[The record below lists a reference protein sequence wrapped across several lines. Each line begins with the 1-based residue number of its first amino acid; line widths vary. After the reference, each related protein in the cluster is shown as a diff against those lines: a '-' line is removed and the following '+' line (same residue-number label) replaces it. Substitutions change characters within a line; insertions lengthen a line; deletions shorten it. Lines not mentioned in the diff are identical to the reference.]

1 MMEKAI
7 SKNCI
12 VNYPSSLK
20 ELSIE
25 TIQLLNEKIIEYE
38 KIFKVKLNEPI
49 IVNYFDDIEKFRK
62 FIYDIRQ
69 EESLPE
75 YAKGTYDEG
84 MVNAYIEPDKQIK
97 RKYTAPHELF
107 HIMYMKYILNNDYSK
122 RIIWYDEGMAQ
133 FMSGEKEKYSNK
145 EKFREYYLK
154 IRSNTKTI
162 PRLNKLIHGESFIND
177 EYNAYDLSY
186 LSIRYLSETLSK
198 DEFNDLMSNYHK
210 IKKYGEDIVEKMF
223 KYYDKLFTY

>member
-107 HIMYMKYILNNDYSK
+107 HIMYMKYILNNDYSI

-186 LSIRYLSETLSK
+186 LSIRYLSETLPK

>member
-97 RKYTAPHELF
+97 RKYTASHELF

>member
-49 IVNYFDDIEKFRK
+49 IVYYFDDIEKFRK